1 MSITIG
7 GLQVFIRDD
16 TERFTAN
23 FRGAASNV
31 EQQAARMDRAVRGTE
46 RSVENL
52 AKSANSI
59 NPNAFRALALSAL
72 RAEDNTKRLQAAM
85 LAVAALAGGFGGAFL
100 VQGLVQAADT
110 FTQIQ
115 NRIATVAK
123 TEAERKA
130 LNADIFDI
138 AQRSRAEYGSTAT
151 LFARLAASTEKLGAS
166 TGDVLRVVETVQKSF
181 SVAGSTTQEAQSA
194 AIQLAQGLASGK
206 LQGDELKSILENNIP
221 LARLLARELAGGD
234 IGKLRELGTAGEL
247 DPKSVFQAILRGSGE
262 VDRLFEKT
270 SATTQQSLLRVAN
283 ALTLYV
289 GEQDQAFGGSRRLAE
304 ALDSLADNFTTVAN
318 SLLLIGAAFGAVF
331 LGNRVAAGLRAL
343 ANPIDAF
350 IKNRQ
355 TQLKELQEQADATQ
369 RAAQRTFGDKIGGP
383 SEGSAAAQSKALNEL
398 RRAEEALQ
406 KLQAGRAVL
415 DERLANVSA
424 NTAKVEEAAK
434 KKREAAEA
442 RIVELLKQRQ
452 DIEAKAA
459 AAAGTVDRSKLSSFY
474 KAAFDL
480 SEARRVYDDSIN
492 AEQRLR
498 EAIIKRRDEAAK
510 GVKAL
515 EANVAVEGDRANQ
528 AIEARNAD
536 QIARLNKDIAAS
548 KAEVAAAE
556 RIVSDAAERRNKLE
570 ADYKAITADASREIQ
585 ASLAREEKAR
595 RTIAGLMNRRDDL
608 VAGDA
613 PFRQKQTALYGTL
626 FDVAEARKDVDEIKR
641 LAADSAA
648 EIAKYQ
654 ERLSS
659 ATARNDVFGQNSAR
673 LLLEEAKKNATDI
686 EGIQRQAN
694 ERLLQVDR
702 QYQAAKAELDRI
714 PAADRKRLA
723 ADLASIDEQIA
734 AQQRKISGEQAARAE
749 ATAKAEDKAA
759 KSRLATMTQIEAAR
773 EREAAVADAA
783 AKRITA
789 AQAQIAAS
797 TSSRD
802 SLESQRFYGGGAI
815 DPQKIKNFYTAAFD
829 LQKARQAV
837 ADIEA
842 ELGNVGA
849 KAAEER
855 RAAGEAYLNATRAF
869 NSEEEKLQARQL
881 TQAERFAT
889 QIASV
894 DQKIA
899 AERSRVAK
907 ANLVEIGSIAKAEE
921 AAQRQRA
928 AIQKQIAD
936 LEGAALERV
945 NRIRVQKAEVDAG
958 FASALIGQAGNAA
971 ATTALLAQRAEAAAV
986 AQQKLAAATSFTGRA
1001 AAVASS
1007 AFGGLVGFLGGPL
1020 GAALTATTLLFGI
1033 LGARAVAEAERV
1045 RQAQA
1050 LIDKYVGK
1058 AAETGDTTARKTVL
1072 ERERDA
1078 ILAEIKALTQQ
1089 AAVAR
1094 QTLAT
1099 AVNAAAA
1106 PQGPSVQFREARIQ
1120 IQSLTEDF
1128 KAGKISAD
1136 QLRVEIEKLGLPAA
1150 QLSKVQKAIADLKT
1164 PADQASQAIR
1174 RAGDELT
1181 ALDGRKAQIF
1191 IDVIERRRN
1200 DAGAET
1206 PRGITPDETEREN
1219 RSQAAFLRLAQTNTV
1234 AEALSRRLSAAR
1246 GDEAEKVR
1254 SLTEEIIRSTGATLQ
1269 QAEVQARAEI
1279 AAEKQRKA
1287 AAAGAKSAQSTAE
1300 SQEKT
1305 YEAAISKIREAG
1317 TEARLEAQGLNE
1329 SKQSRYEATLVL
1341 QAYNDLAAK
1350 SVPITKERAL
1360 AIQQAAAASAAD
1372 KVNLDKVN
1380 ESIARLDSVRGTLGS
1395 TLGGFFNDIA
1405 SGTSLVESL
1414 ANAFTAL
1421 RTAILNALANQA
1433 ITALLGAPGQPAGGL
1448 FGTLLAG
1455 VFHEGG
1461 VVGGQAPAR
1470 AMSSAAFVN
1479 ARRFHTGLKS
1489 DEMAAVLQRGERVLT
1504 ARQNSRMLRTVDGL
1518 AKQGGGT
1525 SRSSPTVNNHFY
1537 GVAGD
1542 DTIRKIA
1549 SQATAEGIRDYDKRG
1564 VSKSMANKNFRK
1576 GA

>member
-815 DPQKIKNFYTAAFD
+815 DPQKIRNFYAAAFD

-894 DQKIA
+894 DQKIGT
-899 AERSRVAK
+899 ERSRIGK
-907 ANLVEIGSIAKAEE
+907 ANLAEANAIAKAEE

-928 AIQKQIAD
+928 TIQKQIAD
-936 LEGAALERV
+936 LEGAALERA

-971 ATTALLAQRAEAAAV
+971 ATAALLAQRTEAATI
-986 AQQKLAAATSFTGRA
+986 AQQKLAAAASFTGRA
-1001 AAVASS
+1001 FAVFGAAGAGV
-1007 AFGGLVGFLGGPL
+1007 LNFLGGPL
-1020 GAALTATTLLFGI
+1020 GAALTATTILFGI
-1033 LGARAVAEAERV
+1033 LGATAVAEAERI
-1045 RQAQA
+1045 RRAQA
-1050 LIDKYVGK
+1050 LIDKYVGQQ
-1058 AAETGDTTARKTVL
+1058 AATGDTAARKTVL
-1072 ERERDA
+1072 ARERDA
-1078 ILAEIKALTQQ
+1078 ILNEIKELTRQ

-1094 QTLAT
+1094 RDLAS
-1099 AVNAAAA
+1099 AVNSVAS
-1106 PQGPSVQFREARIQ
+1106 PQYNQNDVAIRAVRQLTQEFR
-1120 IQSLTEDF
+1120 D
-1128 KAGKISAD
+1128 GKISAD
-1136 QLRVEIEKLGLPAA
+1136 QLRVGIENVGLPAPILA
-1150 QLSKVQKAIADLKT
+1150 RVQKAIADLQP
-1164 PADQASQAIR
+1164 PADQAAQAIR
-1174 RAGDELT
+1174 RAGEELA

-1433 ITALLGAPGQPAGGL
+1433 ITALLGAPGQPAGGI

-1504 ARQNSRMLRTVDGL
+1504 ARQNSRMIRTVDGL
-1518 AKQGGGT
+1518 AKQGGGM
-1525 SRSSPTVNNHFY
+1525 SRGSPTVNNHFY

-1549 SQATAEGIRDYDKRG
+1549 SEATAEGIRSYDKRG